1 MFFTNDKNFF
11 LEAKITIF
19 VSLVIWFT
27 ITEYFPLHVKG
38 SVGIF
43 EGPHLFGQFP
53 LVSSVRVSEVVR
65 KMVILARS
73 SNFQNCIKKTNKIP
87 EYARDYKKEY
97 LLIIG
102 INKEFRYFVE
112 HIHESP
118 IGLFENQK
126 VVRIKY
132 FIKRFLKGQERGKLQ
147 DISSLILRK
156 YDFSNVEDLYQNM
169 KYDFEEDGTR
179 CDDNPGYSDFYELFC
194 KFYEKI
200 KIEYDGDEEYMF
212 PIDYYS
218 IRNDSE
224 DSEDSDTD

>member
-19 VSLVIWFT
+19 VCLVIWFT

-102 INKEFRYFVE
+102 INKICFD
-112 HIHESP
+112 
-118 IGLFENQK
+118 
-126 VVRIKY
+126 
-132 FIKRFLKGQERGKLQ
+132 FI
-147 DISSLILRK
+147 S
-156 YDFSNVEDLYQNM
+156 
-169 KYDFEEDGTR
+169 
-179 CDDNPGYSDFYELFC
+179 
-194 KFYEKI
+194 KI
-200 KIEYDGDEEYMF
+200 
-212 PIDYYS
+212 
-218 IRNDSE
+218 
-224 DSEDSDTD
+224 